1 MRGHLRALTLCVLV
15 CAKSAV
21 ADKPIMLNFVYTPA
35 SPEIVDDK
43 DINFKS
49 QFVWSSA
56 NGVGAEC
63 ASRMFGRDSVT
74 ELPSFSN
81 SKAYCTTAAR
91 KGSSVAPVEV
101 YASYMS
107 TVTKVPKYVFFRLP
121 PAGSDATARSDV
133 WPDVAVS
140 PELKPWGPNNKCV
153 SDDPMKTGAFVENP
167 SFHVQSRGHMASNSV
182 FTNSAIMQYATFSFS
197 NVFPT
202 FNSIHGVSNQRPFD
216 GEVWNAREV
225 ATRKYADALFASTS
239 VAEQLYVVV
248 GTSTNGALAKLTLTA
263 TKSTAADQLKPEDVV
278 DVPAAAFTAV
288 YDSVN
293 KRGLAWLCRQFS
305 DNRVFDA
312 TANVGSTVPPCKYV
326 SIDKLQK
333 SFKTPV
339 DLFPGADANAL
350 KMFTPEAF
358 DPNNWAKGEWT
369 TKAHQVDGPKV
380 PGPVTNGKGEIV
392 PGRTKLVDGP
402 KIDVPAGQIY
412 KNGVFFWY

>member
-1 MRGHLRALTLCVLV
+1 
-15 CAKSAV
+15 
-21 ADKPIMLNFVYTPA
+21 
-35 SPEIVDDK
+35 
-43 DINFKS
+43 
-49 QFVWSSA
+49 
-56 NGVGAEC
+56 
-63 ASRMFGRDSVT
+63 
-74 ELPSFSN
+74 
-81 SKAYCTTAAR
+81 
-91 KGSSVAPVEV
+91 
-101 YASYMS
+101 MS

-121 PAGSDATARSDV
+121 PAGTDPTARSDV

-140 PELKPWGPNNKCV
+140 PELRPWGPSNKCV
-153 SDDPMKTGAFVENP
+153 GVSKTGVFEDKTDFA
-167 SFHVQSRGHMASNSV
+167 VQSRGHMASNNV

-197 NVFPT
+197 NAFPS
-202 FNSIHGVSNQRPFD
+202 FNARANVANQRPFD

-225 ATRKYADALFASTS
+225 ATRTYADRLFASTK
-239 VAEQLYVVV
+239 VAEQLYIVV
-248 GTSTNGALAKLTLTA
+248 GTSTTGALAKLTLTA
-263 TKSTAADQLKPEDVV
+263 SSKKDASALKPEDVV

-293 KRGLAWLCRQFS
+293 KRGLAWLCRQFP

-312 TANVGSTVPPCKYV
+312 KTNVGSPVPPCKYM

-369 TKAHQVDGPKV
+369 SKARQVDGPKV
-380 PGPVTNGKGEIV
+380 QVPVTDKQGVLIGTKVKWV
-392 PGRTKLVDGP
+392 PS
-402 KIDVPAGQIY
+402 KIDVPAGQVY